1 MSSNPDPTRTRRFLV
16 DRMRSIESRVTESV
30 HNSVVAEIG
39 TKDLRVGHARL
50 LAELGEGVR
59 PSDLA
64 ARLGVTRGAI
74 GQLVDRLEQ
83 RGYVTRDPDPTDRR
97 AYLVRPTARARGGY
111 LVSRKNLIAIE
122 DQWRRVLGSRLMDEL
137 EKALEK
143 LDDWRP

>member
-1 MSSNPDPTRTRRFLV
+1 MSSNPDPTRPHRFLV

-30 HNSVVAEIG
+30 HARVVAELG

-64 ARLGVTRGAI
+64 ARLGVTKGAI

-97 AYLVRPTARARGGY
+97 AYLIRPTARAHAGY
-111 LVSRKNLIAIE
+111 VVSRQALIAIE

-137 EKALEK
+137 ETALEK